1 MLHNSRRKYRKRRR
15 SKDESSDRM
24 KFYRNL
30 RSFIIFNIVMA
41 GLWIT
46 GSGLADLWWISRIWG
61 VFLAVNY
68 INFNG
73 LPGTKGWLS
82 KDWEAWMEE
91 REKQREAGSQEAAPE
106 EPVVLEREMDYA
118 PRWRERDLV

>member
-1 MLHNSRRKYRKRRR
+1 MRQRNRTHRHHNSKQ
-15 SKDESSDRM
+15 SSERM

-41 GLWIT
+41 GLSVF
-46 GSGLADLWWISRIWG
+46 GSGFAGFWFIAKIWG
-61 VFLAVNY
+61 VFLAIHY
-68 INFNG
+68 IKING

-91 REKQREAGSQEAAPE
+91 RESRRMEDEPETIVDEPLEMKQPQ
-106 EPVVLEREMDYA
+106 
-118 PRWRERDLV
+118 WRERDLV